1 MALHLCQ
8 MLGTDR
14 AGVLWDTVLAFESVY
29 WVGRVRTSL
38 VALCAVAVVSG
49 CTTPLPKGGPNA
61 AAIKAEAVVYRPAS
75 ETPAKDYA
83 LIDITDPILSYF
95 EVAETPGLDA
105 TFGTG
110 GGGAPALR
118 LGVGDVIQI
127 TLFESAAG
135 GLFIPAEAGSRPG
148 NFISIPQQT
157 VDASGQITV
166 PYAGRV
172 QVAGRTPED
181 VEAAIRTALAD
192 RAIEPQAVLTL
203 NQSRANEV
211 SVLGDVNTPNKVAIN
226 PGGER
231 VLDLISRAGGISIPA
246 REAYVTIQRNGRTST
261 VYLQRLLNNPR
272 ENIFVYPGD
281 IIFVNRDQRTYT
293 AFGATGLNGRFEFE
307 NSNLNLAE
315 AVGKAGGVMDSRAE
329 PSNVFLYRVVS
340 AEIAHKLGLPV
351 SAKDSSGFPVIFRL
365 NLRDPSGFFL
375 ARKFAMQDRDVIYID
390 NAGTFDLL
398 KVLQILNVGTSTAIG
413 TAADFKVLSR

>member
-1 MALHLCQ
+1 
-8 MLGTDR
+8 
-14 AGVLWDTVLAFESVY
+14 
-29 WVGRVRTSL
+29 
-38 VALCAVAVVSG
+38 
-49 CTTPLPKGGPNA
+49 LPKGGPNA